1 MKNKLNLLGLTTL
14 ITIIIFFISTH
25 IQKQLINYE
34 PTIPCLTFK
43 ENVESNRKVSED
55 MFVKMDMPI
64 SFFTTATAV
73 QNFSEIEG
81 LYIKDNAYK
90 NQVALKEQFDTKENL
105 SIYETE
111 PGKEKVAIKIQS
123 AEYGV
128 SYSIKENS
136 LINVYATIKNEYAN
150 TFLLDNERLSLGDE
164 YDGYTIIKILNK
176 TKVLGAFN
184 SDGLKVE
191 GPDDGN
197 IDTVMVAISNEEAK
211 QINLLREIATFN
223 ITGITKEV
231 EDESILYWQTGKE
244 FGTKR

>member
-1 MKNKLNLLGLTTL
+1 MKNKLNLLGLTAL

-34 PTIPCLTFK
+34 PTISCLTFK

-128 SYSIKENS
+128 
-136 LINVYATIKNEYAN
+136 VRQ
-150 TFLLDNERLSLGDE
+150 FR
-164 YDGYTIIKILNK
+164 
-176 TKVLGAFN
+176 
-184 SDGLKVE
+184 
-191 GPDDGN
+191 
-197 IDTVMVAISNEEAK
+197 
-211 QINLLREIATFN
+211 
-223 ITGITKEV
+223 
-231 EDESILYWQTGKE
+231 
-244 FGTKR
+244 